1 MSKLNGGEYMI
12 QVIERPQI
20 AKYNVLEYHKMLEAG
35 IFPEGVKT
43 ELIDGEVY
51 IMPPMGGEHYG
62 ILARLTTEL
71 SVKLFGQAV
80 PISQV
85 PMELSDTTEPEPDF
99 IVLEYREDYYRKRK
113 GTPQEALLF
122 IEVSKSTLD
131 HDRYVKLPKYAE
143 TGIKE
148 VWIINATKE
157 IYSLEI
163 YREPVGNE
171 YTIIHKYTEGKLASP
186 LEFPDTQ
193 IRWW

>member
-1 MSKLNGGEYMI
+1 MN
-12 QVIERPQI
+12 QAIERPQL
-20 AKYNVLEYHKMLEAG
+20 ARYTVQEYHKILEAG
-35 IFPEGVKT
+35 VFPDGVKT

-62 ILARLTTEL
+62 ILARVNHELT
-71 SVKLFGQAV
+71 VKLSGKAVVVCQV
-80 PISQV
+80 PI
-85 PMELSDTTEPEPDF
+85 ELSDTTEPEPDF
-99 IVLEYREDYYRKRK
+99 IVLEYRDDYYRNRK

-131 HDRYVKLPKYAE
+131 HDRYVKLLKYAE

-157 IYSLEI
+157 TFSLEV

-171 YTIIHKYTEGKLASP
+171 YTVVHKHSEGKGIAP
-186 LEFPDTQ
+186 LEFPDVE

>member
-1 MSKLNGGEYMI
+1 MTLT
-12 QVIERPQI
+12 VERPQI
-20 AKYNVLEYHKMLEAG
+20 AKYTVLEYHKILEAG

-51 IMPPMGGEHYG
+51 IMPPMGGDHYG
-62 ILARLTTEL
+62 ILARVNRELTVRL
-71 SVKLFGQAV
+71 DGLAV
-80 PISQV
+80 VVSQV
-85 PMELSDTTEPEPDF
+85 PMEISDTTEPEPDF
-99 IVLEYREDYYRKRK
+99 IVLTYREDYYRKRK
-113 GTPQEALLF
+113 GTPAEALLF

-157 IYSLEI
+157 NYTLEVYS
-163 YREPVGNE
+163 EPVGDE
-171 YTIIHKYTEGKLASP
+171 YAKIQKYAEGKLVAP
-186 LEFPDTQ
+186 LEFPNVP

>member
-1 MSKLNGGEYMI
+1 MT
-12 QVIERPQI
+12 QVLERPQI
-20 AKYNVLEYHKMLEAG
+20 AKYTVLEYHKILEAG
-35 IFPEGVKT
+35 VFPEGVKT

-71 SVKLFGQAV
+71 SVKLFEKAV

-99 IVLEYREDYYRKRK
+99 IVLKYREDYYRKRK
-113 GTPQEALLF
+113 GTPAEALLF

-131 HDRYVKLPKYAE
+131 HDRHIKLPKYAE

-148 VWIINATKE
+148 VWIVNATKE
-157 IYSLEI
+157 NYTLEAYS
-163 YREPVGNE
+163 EPVGNE
-171 YTIIHKYTEGKLASP
+171 YTKIQKYAEGKLVSP
-186 LEFPDTQ
+186 LEFPEIE

>member
-1 MSKLNGGEYMI
+1 MT

-62 ILARLTTEL
+62 ILTRLTSEL
-71 SVKLFGQAV
+71 AHKLWEKACVVSQA
-80 PISQV
+80 
-85 PMELSDTTEPEPDF
+85 PMELSDATEPEPDF
-99 IVLEYREDYYRKRK
+99 IVLTYREDYYRNRK
-113 GTPQEALLF
+113 GTPVEALLF
-122 IEVSKSTLD
+122 IEVSKSTLE
-131 HDRYVKLPKYAE
+131 HDRHVKLPKYAE

-157 IYSLEI
+157 TYTLEV

-171 YTIIHKYTEGKLASP
+171 YTIIHKYSEGKLVAP
-186 LEFPDTQ
+186 LEFPDVQ